1 MSKKNEPLGVNEL
14 IVTEELVSPPISG
27 PVPGTARIINLLPV
41 ERDFTLSDGDG
52 VSLAPF
58 SRTGSDH
65 ISNFI
70 PKKLIPDW
78 VKKAALV
85 KPPIPREIAIEEAV

>member
-1 MSKKNEPLGVNEL
+1 MSKKNEPLGVDEP
-14 IVTEELVSPPISG
+14 IVTDKPVPPPVGG

-41 ERDFTLSDGDG
+41 ERDFTLSDGNV

-58 SRTGSDH
+58 SRQGSDH

-78 VKKAALV
+78 VKRAASV
-85 KPPIPREIAIEEAV
+85 KPPNPREIVIEEAV

>member
-1 MSKKNEPLGVNEL
+1 MSKKNEPLGANAP
-14 IVTEELVSPPISG
+14 IVSEEFVSPPVDG
-27 PVPGTARIINLLPV
+27 PIPGTARIINLLSV
-41 ERDFTLSDGDG
+41 ERDITLSDGDN

-85 KPPIPREIAIEEAV
+85 KPPNPREIAIEEAV

>member
-1 MSKKNEPLGVNEL
+1 MPKKNEPLAAAEP
-14 IVTEELVSPPISG
+14 IVSEELVSPPVGG
-27 PVPGTARIINLLPV
+27 PIPGTARIINLAPV
-41 ERDFTLSDGDG
+41 ERDFTLSDGDN

-78 VKKAALV
+78 VKKAALA

>member
-1 MSKKNEPLGVNEL
+1 MSKKSEPLGVDQP
-14 IVTEELVSPPISG
+14 IVSEELFSPPVGGAI
-27 PVPGTARIINLLPV
+27 PGTARIINLLPV
-41 ERDFTLSDGDG
+41 ERDIPLSDGD
-52 VSLAPF
+52 SIHLAPF

-78 VKKAALV
+78 VKKAASV
-85 KPPIPREIAIEEAV
+85 KPPTPKEIAIEEAV

>member
-1 MSKKNEPLGVNEL
+1 MSKKNEPLGANEL
-14 IVTEELVSPPISG
+14 IVSAEPVAPTVGGPI
-27 PVPGTARIINLLPV
+27 PGTARIINLLPV
-41 ERDFTLSDGDG
+41 ERHFTLSDGDN

-70 PKKLIPDW
+70 PKKIIPDR
-78 VKKAALV
+78 VKKAATV

>member
-1 MSKKNEPLGVNEL
+1 MSKKNEPLGADGTTVSEKP
-14 IVTEELVSPPISG
+14 VSPPVGG

-41 ERDFTLSDGDG
+41 ERDFTLSDGDN

-65 ISNFI
+65 ISIFI

-85 KPPIPREIAIEEAV
+85 KPPNPREIAIEEAV

>member
-1 MSKKNEPLGVNEL
+1 MSKKNEPLAVDEPIL
-14 IVTEELVSPPISG
+14 KESSPPLTGG
-27 PVPGTARIINLLPV
+27 PIPGTARIINLLPV
-41 ERDFTLSDGDG
+41 ERDFTLSDGDV

-58 SRTGSDH
+58 SRTGSEH

-78 VKKAALV
+78 IKKAASV
-85 KPPIPREIAIEEAV
+85 KPPNPREIVIEEAV